1 MGGVFSLKLP
11 RAQREVLLALAD
23 HAEDNGTGAHPG
35 VARLAWK
42 TDLSESQVQRH
53 LRALEQLGVIEAVAH
68 VHGGRG
74 HATEYSI
81 HLEKAPPKREY
92 TKGRIPASLDGCP
105 HSDDELKGRTVTPPF
120 SRRGRIPALP
130 FETPERVASHPQ
142 RVALSDAKGSHLD
155 ATPTVL
161 NPSGVNRQQH
171 AREDED
177 GPGRAVPLPH
187 LLTRVS
193 DDPEDEFVGAF
204 YRGLG
209 QDARTLTRPLLR
221 REWVVA
227 RDLIAA
233 GSTPSEA
240 EAFARDV
247 AADDRRRAPVDGL
260 RTFERER
267 LSWRSR
273 RGHVQREGPRFV
285 DRTGQVPDWELPVA
299 VGGGSA

>member
-23 HAEDNGTGAHPG
+23 HAEDDGTGAHPS

-68 VHGGRG
+68 VRGGRG

-81 HLEKAPPKREY
+81 HLEKAPLKREY
-92 TKGRIPASLDGCP
+92 TKGRIPTPLDGCP
-105 HSDDELKGRTVTPPF
+105 PPEEELKSRTATPPF
-120 SRRGRIPALP
+120 SRKGRIQTPP
-130 FETPERVASHPQ
+130 FETLERVASRPQ
-142 RVALSDAKGSHLD
+142 RVAVSDAKGSHPG

-161 NPSGVNRQQH
+161 NPAGGNRQQH

-177 GPGRAVPLPH
+177 GPARAVPLPR
-187 LLTRVS
+187 LLTRVPG
-193 DDPEDEFVGAF
+193 DPADEFVVAF

-209 QDARTLTRPLLR
+209 QDVSTLTRPLLR
-221 REWVVA
+221 REQVVA

-233 GSTPSEA
+233 GATPSEA

-267 LSWRSR
+267 VSWRSR
-273 RGHVQREGPRFV
+273 RSYGQREGPRLV
-285 DRTGQVPDWELPVA
+285 DRSGQIPEWELPVA
-299 VGGGSA
+299 AGGGS